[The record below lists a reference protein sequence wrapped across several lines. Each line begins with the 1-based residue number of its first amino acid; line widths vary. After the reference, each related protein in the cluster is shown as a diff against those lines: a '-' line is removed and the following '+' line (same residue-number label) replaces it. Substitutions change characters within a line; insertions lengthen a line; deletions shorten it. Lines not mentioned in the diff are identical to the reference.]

1 MSNLKITKNW
11 FYKLS
16 EINESELNVND
27 NLDITIFD
35 DWSISRNIRIW
46 ENTKL
51 SMYWLIENK
60 DNHKIEFIQDKKWS
74 VLSVNYLLLSKDKIS
89 VKSKIHSKVV
99 SDDSSSDVKII
110 SLVWKDWFIDLDWI
124 IEIWKNFKK
133 IKGHLVEENIFL
145 WETWRIRGLPTLLVW
160 SNDVEASHACKIEKI
175 SDEELF
181 YLRSR
186 GIWRGNALKVLLE
199 AKIDDLFWWLENIE
213 KDFYWKIRED
223 ILEKI

>member
-16 EINESELNVND
+16 EINESELNIND
-27 NLDITIFD
+27 NLDINIFD
-35 DWSISRNIRIW
+35 DWSISRDIKIW

-51 SMYWLIENK
+51 SIYWLVENK

-124 IEIWKNFKK
+124 IEIWKKFKK
-133 IKGHLVEENIFL
+133 IKGHLVEDNIFL
-145 WETWRIRGLPTLLVW
+145 WETWRIRWLPTLLVW

-186 GIWRGNALKVLLE
+186 GIWRANALKVLLE
-199 AKIDDLFWWLENIE
+199 AKIDDLFWWLEAIE
-213 KDFYWKIRED
+213 KDFYWSIRED